1 MRSFPIWGSRPPN
14 RKEAHLSVS
23 QASNIAQIIIKVDNS
38 GFNCLLINNSEYI
51 TDTIKVV
58 PLRTTKHGKCYATLL
73 QAHDHDH
80 ASVLWIVHVEAV
92 CLLVV
97 LPRQLGAVGII
108 CLWGTC
114 TCWEFRRNPWATGT
128 QQSKTLVPE
137 LVKLLGRIRWSL

>member
-1 MRSFPIWGSRPPN
+1 MWCNDQDAVLSDLGVEAPN

-23 QASNIAQIIIKVDNS
+23 QAGNTTRIIIKVDNP

-58 PLRTTKHGKCYATLL
+58 PLRTTKHGNAMLPCL

-97 LPRQLGAVGII
+97 LPRQLGAVGI
-108 CLWGTC
+108 
-114 TCWEFRRNPWATGT
+114 
-128 QQSKTLVPE
+128 V
-137 LVKLLGRIRWSL
+137 